1 MIHSGRVFAV
11 SCAMALLSVVAACAG
26 SSGDGDTPGREEER
40 GMTDSTIVA
49 AQEALTDSV
58 MSLSGVVGIAI
69 GRCGDTP
76 CIKVYLSREDAGLRS
91 QIPETFQGFPVDVEV
106 TGEVRARDP

>member
-1 MIHSGRVFAV
+1 M
-11 SCAMALLSVVAACAG
+11 SCAMALLSAVAACAG
-26 SSGDGDTPGREEER
+26 SSGQGDTPGREEEP

-58 MSLSGVVGIAI
+58 MSLPGVVGTGI

-76 CIKVYLSREDAGLRS
+76 CIKVYLAREDSELRAR
-91 QIPETFQGFPVDVEV
+91 IPETFRGFPVDVEV
-106 TGEVRARDP
+106 TGEVRALDP